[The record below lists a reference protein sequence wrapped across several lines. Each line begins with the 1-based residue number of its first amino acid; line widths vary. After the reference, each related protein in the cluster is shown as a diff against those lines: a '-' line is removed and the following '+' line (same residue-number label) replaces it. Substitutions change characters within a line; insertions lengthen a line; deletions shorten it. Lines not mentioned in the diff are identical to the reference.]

1 MEFRDI
7 FVSVEPPMFYT
18 EPVKVTLGE
27 LAWLPDVPLYF
38 KERLTQA
45 SAADRAE
52 FAVCSSYYRFESW
65 SCMAWV
71 TGQEPL

>member
-7 FVSVEPPMFYT
+7 FVSAEPLMFCT
-18 EPVKVTLGE
+18 EPVKVTLVE
-27 LAWLPDVPLYF
+27 LAWLPDLPLYF

-52 FAVCSSYYRFESW
+52 FAVCNSYYRFEFW
-65 SCMAWV
+65 SYMARV
-71 TGQEPL
+71 TGREPL